1 MTRPVLWML
10 LASLL
15 LGIVGCSG
23 GDKPAE
29 APTPAATTPSTGEA
43 VKPAAPVVEISP
55 FVHHTAG
62 DVALVIAR
70 PSRALSNPI
79 VTGLIQEI
87 EAADPSVKFEEELKK
102 LQDELQIDPKQVE
115 YVVVSVSS
123 QTLAAVTPKPQGPP
137 DFGPPPVEA
146 PQAPEASDGEPKV
159 PGTEPPP
166 ADTNAHEPSTDEKK
180 ESPCADESAAAGA
193 EEPVAPVE
201 LTEVSSGELEE
212 GMDPFAPPPSP
223 AVLVRLLTPVDGD
236 ALVAKMVARD
246 KANVEKMFG
255 DSTSNSEGLDKEL
268 VEDMKKQQKVFLDR
282 MLKES
287 EFHRSEHGGV
297 TLYQKGETKDR
308 LCFLNSQTILFGPE
322 EVVKATID
330 RKGTAVSSSL
340 SAQLQTLL
348 DRDFAIAIDLA
359 PVDALSKSGQLELPF
374 PVQLFAAPLLKCR
387 FLSLAADI
395 NGGNLLQVNLV
406 AADEA
411 GAKQLHGMLNPLLTD
426 GIAKAKAAKDAPGQL
441 PAEASPFLPL
451 AEKILDGTKLT
462 QTGDLLSL
470 VVARPA
476 GLEDLPTL
484 ARPFLVEAAK
494 KKREVTAKNDLK
506 QIGLGMH
513 NYYDI
518 HRVFPAND
526 RGESEAVGLSWRVH
540 ILPYVDAAPLYNE
553 FHMDEPWDSDHNKA
567 LIPRMPKVYG
577 TSAEGKTSIHVFVG
591 EGTPFGGKPIEIQD
605 ITDGTSNTI
614 LCVRAGEDTADIWTK
629 PGGLTFDKANP
640 IAALGMIGDL
650 FDVGFMDGSVR
661 SLPKTID
668 ATTLGNLILHS
679 DGNPVE
685 IPE

>member
-137 DFGPPPVEA
+137 DFGPPPVEV

-268 VEDMKKQQKVFLDR
+268 VEDMKKKIASELDPPSLLSFSLTNKENKSKYFISNLCHSNFVTECAKYNHGSLLS
-282 MLKES
+282 MLLDEWKAPFDDTEI
-287 EFHRSEHGGV
+287 
-297 TLYQKGETKDR
+297 LDA
-308 LCFLNSQTILFGPE
+308 LNS
-322 EVVKATID
+322 
-330 RKGTAVSSSL
+330 GTRY
-340 SAQLQTLL
+340 QTL
-348 DRDFAIAIDLA
+348 DSF
-359 PVDALSKSGQLELPF
+359 
-374 PVQLFAAPLLKCR
+374 
-387 FLSLAADI
+387 
-395 NGGNLLQVNLV
+395 
-406 AADEA
+406 
-411 GAKQLHGMLNPLLTD
+411 
-426 GIAKAKAAKDAPGQL
+426 
-441 PAEASPFLPL
+441 
-451 AEKILDGTKLT
+451 
-462 QTGDLLSL
+462 
-470 VVARPA
+470 
-476 GLEDLPTL
+476 
-484 ARPFLVEAAK
+484 
-494 KKREVTAKNDLK
+494 
-506 QIGLGMH
+506 
-513 NYYDI
+513 NYWFN
-518 HRVFPAND
+518 RWF
-526 RGESEAVGLSWRVH
+526 
-540 ILPYVDAAPLYNE
+540 
-553 FHMDEPWDSDHNKA
+553 
-567 LIPRMPKVYG
+567 
-577 TSAEGKTSIHVFVG
+577 
-591 EGTPFGGKPIEIQD
+591 
-605 ITDGTSNTI
+605 
-614 LCVRAGEDTADIWTK
+614 
-629 PGGLTFDKANP
+629 
-640 IAALGMIGDL
+640 AALGFIISIKRH
-650 FDVGFMDGSVR
+650 F
-661 SLPKTID
+661 
-668 ATTLGNLILHS
+668 
-679 DGNPVE
+679 
-685 IPE
+685 